1 MCVQKSKGK
10 KKHVAARRA
19 VALVTL
25 AAVGI
30 LAKGTRSLAVL
41 VLGCNAQIG
50 AVLTR
55 AKPQFASGTACDEH
69 ASFAHTYI
77 YDVQGRLTA

>member
-1 MCVQKSKGK
+1 MCVQKSKG

-30 LAKGTRSLAVL
+30 LAKGTRSLAL
-41 VLGCNAQIG
+41 LMLGCNAQIG
-50 AVLTR
+50 AVLTL
-55 AKPQFASGTACDEH
+55 AKPQICFWHGL
-69 ASFAHTYI
+69 
-77 YDVQGRLTA
+77 R